1 MSSIKNVDYVTESD
15 SPNGVEIIKRLNT
28 DVYFKGPD
36 YINIKE
42 DFTGYIKKEINAVNK
57 GRIVYGSGK
66 HSSSEILN
74 KISNF
79 NLSQK
84 KTINE
89 IKKNNSFDS
98 ISKKI

>member
-15 SPNGVEIIKRLNT
+15 SPNSVEIIKKIKP

-42 DFTGYIKKEINAVNK
+42 DFTGYIKKEINAVKKNK
-57 GRIVYGSGK
+57 GRIVYGSGETY
-66 HSSSEILN
+66 SSSEILN

-84 KTINE
+84 NY
-89 IKKNNSFDS
+89 
-98 ISKKI
+98 